1 MNQSFYLFGQ
11 KIDVDNKTTL
21 AVARF
26 DPLQNEWHV
35 LDGYGAPRARL
46 AVVNTQH
53 GVIVVD
59 GESSNE
65 MTNLCQIND
74 TDVSCSNMEINY
86 PESTV
91 SDGEII
97 LFTFDHATC
106 PESVK
111 RAEAMLLLATYSPRN
126 EL

>member
-1 MNQSFYLFGQ
+1 M
-11 KIDVDNKTTL
+11 DVDNKTTL

-35 LDGYGAPRARL
+35 LDGFGAPPERF

-53 GVIVVD
+53 GIIVVD
-59 GESSNE
+59 GKNSNE

-74 TDVSCSNMEINY
+74 TDVTCSNMVIKDPNW
-86 PESTV
+86 TV
-91 SDGEII
+91 SDGDII
-97 LFTFDHATC
+97 LFTFDHTTC

-111 RAEAMLLLATYSPRN
+111 RAEAMLLLSTYTSRN

>member
-1 MNQSFYLFGQ
+1 M
-11 KIDVDNKTTL
+11 DVDNKTTL

-74 TDVSCSNMEINY
+74 TYVTCSNIEINE
-86 PESTV
+86 PNWTV
-91 SDGEII
+91 SDGKLI
-97 LFTFDHATC
+97 LFTFDHTTC

-111 RAEAMLLLATYSPRN
+111 RVEAMLLLSMLTSRN